1 MTARF
6 AQIASGV
13 LIAAALT
20 ACQDR
25 TEIAPTLQEIT
36 RDAVAE
42 YCGMS
47 LTEHRGPKAQIF
59 LRSESAPHWFAS
71 VHDAFAYTML
81 AEEPKD
87 IAAIYVNDMAQAK
100 NWVQPEPG
108 TWIEAR
114 KALFVIESERRG
126 GMDEDEAIP
135 FSDAAAAEQFIKQH
149 GGRLIRF
156 SEMPKSYILSGDN
169 SGDRIQ
175 YGASRERESSL

>member
-1 MTARF
+1 MTARL

-13 LIAAALT
+13 LIAAILG
-20 ACQDR
+20 ACQGR
-25 TEIAPTLQEIT
+25 TEIAPTPQEIT

-47 LTEHRGPKAQIF
+47 LAEHPGPKAQIF
-59 LRSESAPHWFAS
+59 LRSASAPRWFAS

-87 IAAIYVNDMAQAK
+87 IAAIYVNDMGQAK
-100 NWVQPEPG
+100 NWERPEPG

-114 KALFVIESERRG
+114 KALFVIESGRHG

-135 FSDAAAAEQFIKQH
+135 FSDAATAEDFINRH

-169 SGDRIQ
+169 SGGKTQ
-175 YGASRERESSL
+175 YGLSRERESAP